1 MNTVLFFVLAAFIL
15 ASAFFVVTACNLFR
29 SALGLIAVLL
39 GVAGMYL
46 LMDTPFMSA
55 IQVTVYVGGI
65 VVMMVFVI
73 LLVADVTQKVFP
85 QADSWRKGL
94 AGAIC
99 ALWFVLLTGA
109 LLTQNFASRP
119 VNAEN
124 SATIAQI
131 GRALLS
137 PEKNGFV
144 LPFEVISLVLI
155 AALIGA
161 ATIAYAAVE
170 APKTREEK

>member
-1 MNTVLFFVLAAFIL
+1 MHTVLFFILAAFVL

-46 LMDTPFMSA
+46 LMHSPFMSA

-85 QADSWRKGL
+85 RGDSWRKGL
-94 AGAIC
+94 TGAIC
-99 ALWFVLLTGA
+99 VLWFA
-109 LLTQNFASRP
+109 LLVYALLAQDFGTHP
-119 VNAEN
+119 VTAAN

-137 PEKNGFV
+137 PGQNGFV

-161 ATIAYAAVE
+161 ATIAHAAVE
-170 APKTREEK
+170 TPKTREEK

>member
-1 MNTVLFFVLAAFIL
+1 MNKAIFYLFAALVFY
-15 ASAFFVVTACNLFR
+15 SAFFVVTARNLFR

-46 LMDTPFMSA
+46 LMDAPFMSA

-65 VVMMVFVI
+65 VVLIVYVI
-73 LLVADVTQKVFP
+73 LLVADVTQKDFP
-85 QADSWRKGL
+85 RAAPWRKGV
-94 AGAIC
+94 AGVVG
-99 ALWFVLLTGA
+99 ALWFA
-109 LLTQNFASRP
+109 LLAYAIMTQGFMAP
-119 VNAEN
+119 AAAEMKA
-124 SATIAQI
+124 ATITQI

-137 PEKNGFV
+137 PERSGFV

-161 ATIAYAAVE
+161 VTLANEAVE
-170 APKTREEK
+170 GPKNREEK

>member
-1 MNTVLFFVLAAFIL
+1 
-15 ASAFFVVTACNLFR
+15 
-29 SALGLIAVLL
+29 
-39 GVAGMYL
+39 VAGLYL

-85 QADSWRKGL
+85 QAAPWRKGL

-99 ALWFVLLTGA
+99 GLWFVLLAYA
-109 LLTQNFASRP
+109 LLTHGFTSNP

-124 SATIAQI
+124 SASIAQI

-137 PEKNGFV
+137 SEQNGFV

-161 ATIAYAAVE
+161 ATIAHAAVE
-170 APKTREEK
+170 APQTREEE